1 MKEIVQWF
9 PGISFPQAIS
19 EGTLLSESKIDL
31 KNRTMELIV
40 ECRSPVEASETKRL
54 ELQISDLLNL
64 NRMKLTIRTENPSTT
79 DSEWNLYLNEAEEMR
94 ETQRMDAVAESFSA
108 DQLLDSSSL
117 QNQTA
122 LLSDEA
128 ESKEP
133 SKKEIEEFE
142 REQATKLQ
150 EYIAEAKAAAS
161 KEKKAGDVIYGKPF
175 KGKPL
180 PLSELGQEY
189 GTVIVEGDIFK
200 IDKRE
205 TKRGML
211 IYSVSITDFTFSM
224 VCKLICDRTFENS
237 LDSGLKTGERILVK
251 GDLSEDKYDHETVIM
266 IKHILRG
273 EKKEKTDDAPEKRI
287 ELHAHTQMSAMD
299 ALIPAK
305 ELVKTAIKWG
315 HPAVAITDHGVLQS
329 FPLAFKAAGD
339 SDIKIIYGVEAYL
352 VNDTLDIVSGLKDAA
367 LSDEFIV
374 FDLET
379 TGLSPSSDEIIE
391 IGAVKVQNGKII
403 DTFSEF
409 VHPGREIPSHIT
421 ELTGISDCMVQDAE
435 EISKILPRFMK
446 FAGNG
451 ILVAHNASFDMSFL
465 REACRKQKIE
475 IQNTVLD
482 TLELSRAMFPEL
494 NKHKLNIVAKHLGV
508 SLENHHR
515 ACDDAAAAAGILI
528 KCFEIIE
535 TKYPV
540 SGIKELNT
548 ALTATADVRKS
559 KAYHAVILV
568 KNLVG
573 LKNLYELVSE
583 SHLNYFYR
591 TPRIPK
597 SLYLK
602 HKEGLM
608 IGSACEAGELYQA
621 LLHKKTEQEIEAL
634 ADFYDYYE
642 VQPLGNN
649 QFMVRNGLVSDEE
662 ALKELNREILRLGER
677 KNKLVVATGDVHFM
691 NPEDAVFREVLLTAQ
706 GFDDACYQAP
716 LYFRTTEEMLAE
728 FSYLPAEKA
737 KEIVITNPNKI
748 ADRIEKIRPTP
759 KETFPPKMEHAPED
773 LTQMCYEKA
782 KRIYGDPL
790 PEIVATRMER
800 ELTPIVNNG
809 YAVMYMIA
817 QKLVAKSNADGY
829 LVGSRGSVGS
839 SLIAFMAG
847 ITEVNSLVPH
857 YVCPECKY
865 SEFITDGSYGSGCD
879 MPDKA
884 CPRCGAP
891 VMKKDGHD
899 IPFETFLGFNAD
911 KEPDIDL
918 NFSGDYQ
925 PVAHKYTEELFGEG
939 FVFRAGTIGTVA
951 EKTAFGY
958 VLKYIE
964 KTGKQLN
971 NAEKERLALG
981 CTGVKRTT
989 GQHPG
994 GIIVVPKDSD
1004 IHYFCPVQH
1013 PADDRDS
1020 DIITTH
1026 FEYHSIDQ
1034 NLLKLDI
1041 LGHDDPTVIRMLED
1055 LTGVDATTIQLDDKK
1070 TMSLFTGTE
1079 ALGVTP
1085 EQIGSTVGTYG
1096 VPEFGTKFVRQMLV
1110 DTKPTTF
1117 AELVRISGLSHGTDV
1132 WVGNAQDLI
1141 VNDGLT
1147 LMDVI
1152 CTRDDIMGFL
1162 IRKGLPNL
1170 ASFKIMESVRKGRGL
1185 TEEQE
1190 AMMREHGVEDW
1201 YIESC
1206 KKIQYMFPKAHAA
1219 AYVTMGF
1226 RVAYFKVN
1234 YPEEYYSTYFSIRA
1248 DNFDAE
1254 FMCRGPETAKAKK
1267 RELESLPN
1275 PTQKEKEMI
1284 TILELCI
1291 EMYARGLGFLPISLE
1306 ESDGVRFQ
1314 PTGTGK
1320 IRPSLNALNGLGD
1333 NAAKAIVAAREE
1345 EPFFSIEDLQIRAKL
1360 NKTVIETL
1368 RNQGCLDG
1376 MDESSQMSFF

>member
-1 MKEIVQWF
+1 MKEILHWF
-9 PGISFPQAIS
+9 TGIEIPAALA
-19 EGTLLSESKIDL
+19 EGTLLPESKIDVT
-31 KNRTMELIV
+31 NRIMELV
-40 ECRSPVEASETKRL
+40 VDCSQPVDFAVIKQT
-54 ELQISDLLNL
+54 ELQISNLLNL
-64 NRMKLTIRTENPSTT
+64 NAMKLIVSAPNPVEEPQW
-79 DSEWNLYLNEAEEMR
+79 DAYLNEAEALIPEPVSDS
-94 ETQRMDAVAESFSA
+94 Q
-108 DQLLDSSSL
+108 DQ
-117 QNQTA
+117 
-122 LLSDEA
+122 
-128 ESKEP
+128 
-133 SKKEIEEFE
+133 IEEFQQ
-142 REQATKLQ
+142 EQEQRLS
-150 EYIAEAKAAAS
+150 EYIAKSHAS
-161 KEKKAGDVIYGKPF
+161 VSAEKKPGDVIYGKTF
-175 KGKPL
+175 KAKPI
-180 PLSELGQEY
+180 PLIELGHEF
-189 GTVIVEGDIFK
+189 GPVTAEGDIFK
-200 IDKRE
+200 IDKHE
-205 TKRGML
+205 TKRGWL
-211 IYSVSITDFTFSM
+211 IYSFAITDLTSSII
-224 VCKLICDRTFENS
+224 CKVICEKTFEKS
-237 LDSGLKTGERILVK
+237 LDSYLAKGKRIVVK
-251 GDLSEDKYDHETVIM
+251 GKLEDDQYEHETIIRAEHIM
-266 IKHILRG
+266 VG
-273 EKKEKTDDAPEKRI
+273 EKKSKKDEAPEKRV
-287 ELHAHTQMSAMD
+287 ELHVHTQMSAMD
-299 ALIPAK
+299 ALAPAK
-305 ELVKTAIKWG
+305 DLVNTAIKWG
-315 HPAVAITDHGVLQS
+315 HRAIAITDHGVLQS
-329 FPLAFKAAGD
+329 FPLAFKAAKD
-339 SDIKIIYGVEAYL
+339 RDIKIIYGVEAYL
-352 VNDTLDIVSGLKDAA
+352 VNDTLDIVSGERDAS
-367 LSDEFIV
+367 LSDPFIV

-379 TGLSPSSDEIIE
+379 TGLSPVSDDIIE
-391 IGAVKVQNGKII
+391 IGAVKVQNGKIV
-403 DTFSEF
+403 DSFSEF
-409 VHPGREIPSHIT
+409 VNPNRNIPANIT
-421 ELTGISDCMVQDAE
+421 ELTGITDAMVEDAE
-435 EISKILPRFMK
+435 DITKILPSFME
-446 FAGNG
+446 FAGKG
-451 ILVAHNASFDMSFL
+451 VLVAHNASFDMSFL
-465 REACRKQKIE
+465 REACRKQNISLN
-475 IQNTVLD
+475 NTVLD

-494 NKHKLNIVAKHLGV
+494 NKHKLNVVAKHLGV
-508 SLENHHR
+508 SLEKHHR
-515 ACDDAAAAAGILI
+515 ACDDAAAAGGILL
-528 KCFEIIE
+528 KCFEII
-535 TKYPV
+535 KKDYSV

-548 ALTATADVRKS
+548 VLTATADVRKS
-559 KAYHAVILV
+559 KAYHAIILV
-568 KNLVG
+568 QNLTG

-583 SHLNYFYR
+583 SHLHYFYR

-597 SLYLK
+597 SLYLQ
-602 HKEGLM
+602 HKEGLL

-621 LLHKKTEQEIEAL
+621 LLQKKPEQEIEAL
-634 ADFYDYYE
+634 ANFYDYYE

-649 QFMVRNGLVSDEE
+649 QFMVRNGTVPNED
-662 ALKELNREILRLGER
+662 ALKELNREILRLGEAH
-677 KNKLVVATGDVHFM
+677 NKLVVATGDVHFL
-691 NPEDAVFREVLLTAQ
+691 NPEDAVFREVLMTAQ
-706 GFDDACYQAP
+706 GFEDASHQAP

-728 FSYLPAEKA
+728 FSYLPEEKA

-748 ADRIEKIRPTP
+748 ADMIEKIRPTP
-759 KETFPPKMEHAPED
+759 KETFPPKMERAAED
-773 LTQMCYEKA
+773 LTEMCYEKA

-817 QKLVAKSNADGY
+817 QKLVAKSNSDGY

-839 SLIAFMAG
+839 SLVAFMAG

-857 YVCPECKY
+857 YICPDCKY
-865 SEFITDGSYGSGCD
+865 SKFITDGSYGSGCD

-884 CPRCGAP
+884 CPKCGAP

-925 PVAHKYTEELFGEG
+925 AVAHKYTEELFGEG

-964 KTGKQLN
+964 TTGKNVN

-1013 PADDRDS
+1013 PADDRES
-1020 DIITTH
+1020 GIITTH

-1170 ASFKIMESVRKGRGL
+1170 DSFKIMESVRKGKGL

-1190 AMMREHGVEDW
+1190 KLMREKGVEDW
-1201 YIESC
+1201 YIDSC

-1254 FMCRGPETAKAKK
+1254 FMCKGPEVAKAKK
-1267 RELESLPN
+1267 QELEALPK

-1291 EMYARGLGFLPISLE
+1291 EMYARGLTFLPISLE

-1314 PTGTGK
+1314 PTGEGK

-1333 NAAKAIVAAREE
+1333 NAAKAIIAAREE
-1345 EPFFSIEDLQIRAKL
+1345 EPFFSIEDLQVRAKL

-1368 RNQGCLDG
+1368 RTQGCLDG
-1376 MDESSQMSFF
+1376 MEESSQMSFF

>member
-1 MKEIVQWF
+1 MKEILQWF
-9 PGISFPQAIS
+9 SGIPFPDALA
-19 EGTLLSESKIDL
+19 EGRLLPESKIDL
-31 KNRTMELIV
+31 NNRCMELV
-40 ECRSPVEASETKRL
+40 VDCSQPVDLATIKTL
-54 ELQISDLLNL
+54 EMQITTLLKL
-64 NRMKLTIRTENPSTT
+64 NGMKLTVHFPK
-79 DSEWNLYLNEAEEMR
+79 AEEPSDPAW
-94 ETQRMDAVAESFSA
+94 DAYLDEA
-108 DQLLDSSSL
+108 DQLPSPSVSESNHVQEAPVPDVQWGAIL
-117 QNQTA
+117 T
-122 LLSDEA
+122 EA
-128 ESKEP
+128 EQFQVPEEVDEKE
-133 SKKEIEEFE
+133 KIAEFE
-142 REQATKLQ
+142 QEQADKLQ
-150 EYIAEAKAAAS
+150 EYVAEAKAAVA
-161 KEKKAGDVIYGKPF
+161 KGKKAGEAIYGKPF
-175 KGKPL
+175 KGKPM
-180 PLSELGQEY
+180 PLIELGQEY
-189 GTVIVEGDIFK
+189 GNVIAEGDIFK
-200 IDKRE
+200 VDKRE

-211 IYSVSITDFTFSM
+211 IYSVAITDLTFSIT
-224 VCKLICDRTFENS
+224 CKLICDKNFEKS
-237 LDSGLKTGERILVK
+237 LDDGLKPGERIIVK
-251 GDLSEDKYDHETVIM
+251 GELSEDKYDHETVIM
-266 IKHILRG
+266 IKNIMLG
-273 EKKEKTDDAPEKRI
+273 EKTSKKDEAPEKRV
-287 ELHAHTQMSAMD
+287 ELHVHTQMSAMD
-299 ALIPAK
+299 ALAPAK
-305 ELVKTAIKWG
+305 DLVKTAIKWG
-315 HPAVAITDHGVLQS
+315 HKAIAITDHGVLQS

-352 VNDTLDIVSGLKDAA
+352 VNDTLDIVSGVKDAT
-367 LSDEFIV
+367 LSDTFIV

-379 TGLSPSSDEIIE
+379 TGLSPVTEEIME
-391 IGAVKVQNGKII
+391 IGAVKVQNGKIV

-409 VHPGREIPSHIT
+409 VNPGKPIPANII
-421 ELTGISDCMVQDAE
+421 ELTGITDAMVEDAPD
-435 EISKILPRFMK
+435 ITQILPRFMQ
-446 FAGNG
+446 FAGDG
-451 ILVAHNASFDMSFL
+451 VFVAHNASFDMSFI
-465 REACRKQKIE
+465 REACRKQNIPIE
-475 IQNTVLD
+475 NTVLD

-494 NKHKLNIVAKHLGV
+494 SKHKLNIVAKHLGV

-515 ACDDAAAAAGILI
+515 ACDDAGAAAGILI

-535 TKYPV
+535 KEYSV

-548 ALTATADVRKS
+548 VLTAKADVRKS
-559 KAYHAVILV
+559 KAYHAIILV
-568 KNLVG
+568 QNLIG

-583 SHLNYFYR
+583 AHLNYFYR

-597 SLYLK
+597 SIYLQ
-602 HKEGLM
+602 HKEGLI

-621 LLHKKTEQEIEAL
+621 LLQKRPAQEIEAL

-649 QFMVRNGLVSDEE
+649 QFMVRNGTVPNEE
-662 ALKELNREILRLGER
+662 ALKELNREIIRLGE
-677 KNKLVVATGDVHFM
+677 KYHKLVVATGDVHFL
-691 NPEDAVFREVLLTAQ
+691 NPEDAVFREVLMTAQ
-706 GFDDACYQAP
+706 GFDDACNQAP

-728 FSYLPAEKA
+728 FSYLPEETA

-748 ADRIEKIRPTP
+748 ADMIEKIRPTP
-759 KETFPPKMEHAPED
+759 KETFPPKMDRAPEE
-773 LTQMCYEKA
+773 LTEMCYEKA

-817 QKLVAKSNADGY
+817 QKLVAKSNSDGY

-839 SLIAFMAG
+839 SLVAFMAG

-857 YVCPECKY
+857 YVCPDCKHA
-865 SEFITDGSYGSGCD
+865 EFITDGSYGSGCD

-884 CPRCGAP
+884 CPKCGAP
-891 VMKKDGHD
+891 VMTKDGHD

-964 KTGKQLN
+964 KTGRNLN

-1013 PADDRDS
+1013 PADDRES

-1170 ASFKIMESVRKGRGL
+1170 ASFKIMESVRKGKGL
-1185 TEEQE
+1185 TGEQE

-1201 YIESC
+1201 YIDSC

-1254 FMCRGPETAKAKK
+1254 FMCKGPEVAKAKK
-1267 RELESLPN
+1267 QELEQLPN

-1291 EMYARGLGFLPISLE
+1291 EMYARGLTFLPISLE
-1306 ESDGVRFQ
+1306 ESDGVRFK
-1314 PTGTGK
+1314 PMGEGK
-1320 IRPSLNALNGLGD
+1320 IRPSLNALSGLGD

-1345 EPFFSIEDLQIRAKL
+1345 EPFFSIEDLQTRAKL

>member
-1 MKEIVQWF
+1 MKEILHWF
-9 PGISFPQAIS
+9 TGIELPAPLA
-19 EGTLLSESKIDL
+19 EGILLPESKIDL
-31 KNRTMELIV
+31 TNRMMELV
-40 ECRSPVEASETKRL
+40 VDCSQPVDFAVIKQL
-54 ELQISDLLNL
+54 EQEISRLLNL
-64 NRMKLTIRTENPSTT
+64 NGMKLTVSAPNPTEEPQW
-79 DSEWNLYLNEAEEMR
+79 EAYLNEA
-94 ETQRMDAVAESFSA
+94 DAFQQAPEPV
-108 DQLLDSSSL
+108 LDS
-117 QNQTA
+117 QDQMA
-122 LLSDEA
+122 
-128 ESKEP
+128 
-133 SKKEIEEFE
+133 EFE
-142 REQATKLQ
+142 REQENRLS
-150 EYIAEAKAAAS
+150 EYIAKSSAS
-161 KEKKAGDVIYGKPF
+161 VSTGKKTGDVIYGKAF
-175 KGKPL
+175 KAKPI
-180 PLSELGQEY
+180 PLIELGQEF
-189 GTVIVEGDIFK
+189 GPVIAEGELFK
-200 IDKRE
+200 IEKHE
-205 TKRGML
+205 TKRGWL
-211 IYSVSITDFTFSM
+211 IYSFAITDLTSSII
-224 VCKLICDRTFENS
+224 CKIICEKTFEKS
-237 LDSGLKTGERILVK
+237 LDSHLVKGERIVVK
-251 GDLSEDKYDHETVIM
+251 GKLEDDKYEHETVIHAEHIM
-266 IKHILRG
+266 IG
-273 EKKEKTDDAPEKRI
+273 EKKSKKDEAPEKRV
-287 ELHAHTQMSAMD
+287 ELHVHTQMSAMD
-299 ALIPAK
+299 GLAPAK
-305 ELVKTAIKWG
+305 DLVNTAIKWG
-315 HPAVAITDHGVLQS
+315 HSAIAITDHGVLQS
-329 FPLAFKAAGD
+329 FPLAFKAAKD
-339 SDIKIIYGVEAYL
+339 SDIKIIYGVEAYI
-352 VNDTLDIVSGLKDAA
+352 VNDIPQIVWGEKDAP
-367 LSDEFIV
+367 LNSTFVV

-379 TGLSPSSDEIIE
+379 TGLSVYSDDIIE
-391 IGAVKVQNGKII
+391 IGAVKVQNGQIVAS
-403 DTFSEF
+403 FSEL
-409 VHPGREIPSHIT
+409 VKPHKPIP
-421 ELTGISDCMVQDAE
+421 AE
-435 EISKILPRFMK
+435 AIEISKITDDMVAHSEPITRVLPRFME
-446 FAGNG
+446 FVGDSV
-451 ILVAHNASFDMSFL
+451 LVAHNATFDMGVL
-465 REACRKQKIE
+465 REACRKQNIPLP
-475 IQNTVLD
+475 NTSLD
-482 TLELSRAMFPEL
+482 TLELSRTLFPEL
-494 NKHKLNIVAKHLGV
+494 NRHRLNVVAKHLGV

-515 ACDDAAAAAGILI
+515 AADDAAAAAGILL
-528 KCFEIIE
+528 KCFAMIQK
-535 TKYPV
+535 KYSV
-540 SGIKELNT
+540 SGIQELNCVL
-548 ALTATADVRKS
+548 ANDAEVRKFN
-559 KAYHAVILV
+559 AYHAIILV
-568 KNLVG
+568 QNLTG
-573 LKNLYELVSE
+573 LKNLYKLVSE
-583 SHLNYFYR
+583 SHLHYFYR

-597 SLYLK
+597 SLYLQ
-602 HKEGLM
+602 HKEGLL

-621 LLHKKTEQEIEAL
+621 ILFNKPQEYIQNL

-649 QFMVRNGLVSDEE
+649 QFMVRNRLVADEE
-662 ALKELNREILRLGER
+662 ALKWLNRKILQLGEDN
-677 KNKLVVATGDVHFM
+677 NKLVVATGDVHFL
-691 NPEDAVFREVLLTAQ
+691 NPEDAIFREVLMTAQ
-706 GFDDACYQAP
+706 GFDDACHQAP

-728 FSYLPAEKA
+728 FSYLPEEKA

-748 ADRIEKIRPTP
+748 ADMIEKIRPTP
-759 KETFPPKMEHAPED
+759 KETFPPKMERAAED
-773 LTQMCYEKA
+773 LTEMCYEKA

-817 QKLVAKSNADGY
+817 QKLVAKSNSDGY

-839 SLIAFMAG
+839 SLVAFMAG

-857 YVCPECKY
+857 YVCPDCKY

-879 MPDKA
+879 MPDKP
-884 CPRCGAP
+884 CPKCGAS

-925 PVAHKYTEELFGEG
+925 AVAHKYTEELFGEG

-964 KTGKQLN
+964 TTGKNIN

-1004 IHYFCPVQH
+1004 IHNFCPVQH
-1013 PADDRDS
+1013 PADDRES
-1020 DIITTH
+1020 GIITTH

-1055 LTGVDATTIQLDDKK
+1055 LTGMDATTIQLDDKQ
-1070 TMSLFTGTE
+1070 TMSLFTGTD

-1085 EQIGSTVGTYG
+1085 EEIGSSVGTYG

-1170 ASFKIMESVRKGRGL
+1170 DSFKIMESVRKGKGL
-1185 TEEQE
+1185 TQEQE
-1190 AMMREHGVEDW
+1190 KLMRENGVEDW
-1201 YIESC
+1201 YIDSC

-1254 FMCRGPETAKAKK
+1254 FMCKGPEVAKAKK
-1267 RELESLPN
+1267 QELEALPK
-1275 PTQKEKEMI
+1275 PTQKEKEMM

-1291 EMYARGLGFLPISLE
+1291 EMYARGLSFLPISLE
-1306 ESDGVRFQ
+1306 ESDSVRFK
-1314 PTGTGK
+1314 PTGEGK

-1333 NAAKAIVAAREE
+1333 NAAKAIVSAREE
-1345 EPFFSIEDLQIRAKL
+1345 EPFFSIEDLQVRAKL

-1376 MDESSQMSFF
+1376 MEESSQMSFF